1 MSSQDEG
8 MMRLMFIEYISSH
21 NPFLLVYLVVCRRWY
36 ISIVPPG
43 ATPGTT
49 KDLDFYAAPTNFD
62 DSFDDNLPPMTNWI
76 VCMQNAGPAP
86 TGVYP
91 YTYEDEMDDV
101 NQQGNIVED
110 EQGSYNHE
118 QGYL

>member
-8 MMRLMFIEYISSH
+8 MTALCLLNISAHTIHSSK
-21 NPFLLVYLVVCRRWY
+21 PVVYRRWY

-43 ATPGTT
+43 ASPGTT

>member
-8 MMRLMFIEYISSH
+8 MMRLMFIEYISSR
-21 NPFLLVYLVVCRRWY
+21 NPLFLYLVVYRRWY

-43 ATPGTT
+43 ANPGTT
-49 KDLDFYAAPTNFD
+49 KDVDFYAAPTNFD
-62 DSFDDNLPPMTNWI
+62 DSFDDNLPPMANWI

-110 EQGSYNHE
+110 EQGSYNEH

>member
-1 MSSQDEG
+1 
-8 MMRLMFIEYISSH
+8 
-21 NPFLLVYLVVCRRWY
+21 
-36 ISIVPPG
+36 
-43 ATPGTT
+43 
-49 KDLDFYAAPTNFD
+49 
-62 DSFDDNLPPMTNWI
+62 
-76 VCMQNAGPAP
+76 MQNAGPAP